1 MGTIVNILIGAIV
14 TTLTL
19 KIMATLDQVKQ
30 LLATQSQ
37 TIDEISAD
45 LEELKTKVENSGM
58 NTEDEAELVSL
69 IETANAKLR
78 TVADVYTPE
87 PVTPPVEP
95 TPNQPSQPQEPVEP
109 PVIQPEEPTTPP
121 VVNPGTPINPEGPV
135 NPENP
140 TNPDQL

>member
-1 MGTIVNILIGAIV
+1 METIVNILIGAV
-14 TTLTL
+14 LTTLTL
-19 KIMATLDQVKQ
+19 KIMATLDQIKQ

-78 TVADVYTPE
+78 TVADVYTP
-87 PVTPPVEP
+87 TPPVEP
-95 TPNQPSQPQEPVEP
+95 TPNQP
-109 PVIQPEEPTTPP
+109 
-121 VVNPGTPINPEGPV
+121 VNPEFPV
-135 NPENP
+135 NSENP
-140 TNPDQL
+140 TNPDQF